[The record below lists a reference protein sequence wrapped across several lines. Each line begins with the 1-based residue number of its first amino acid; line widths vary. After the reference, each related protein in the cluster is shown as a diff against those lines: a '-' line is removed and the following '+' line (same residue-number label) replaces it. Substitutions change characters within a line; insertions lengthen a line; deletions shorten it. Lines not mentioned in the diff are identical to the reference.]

1 MKPIPKEDLDLIRDA
16 AQACGFIT
24 VEHNAREFTAVHV
37 KHSAGA
43 KQRYW
48 NPLQPSTGHLAELMA
63 LCSIELST
71 DYANCQ
77 CAEAYCY
84 DYFHGYSVSYGRA
97 VMSFPDW
104 SYDSNEESMQ
114 ERLRIICRVVALAA
128 AMKTAF
134 GRNRKGQAAQYGP
147 SSHLDRVVVVAE
159 HALNVFL
166 IALRE
171 LKVEHATQDLSGEF
185 LSNVYTRDPDAP
197 FSEDLNQT
205 AVYFNSKFTDAVDEA
220 VLYTLQYFGP
230 SGSSSG
236 RSEFPFNLHDY
247 NSTL

>member
-1 MKPIPKEDLDLIRDA
+1 MKPIPKEDLELIRDA

-24 VEHNAREFTAVHV
+24 VEHNAREFTAIHV

-104 SYDSNEESMQ
+104 SFDRTKN
-114 ERLRIICRVVALAA
+114 RCRNACGSFVA
-128 AMKTAF
+128 
-134 GRNRKGQAAQYGP
+134 
-147 SSHLDRVVVVAE
+147 SSRWPQ
-159 HALNVFL
+159 
-166 IALRE
+166 R
-171 LKVEHATQDLSGEF
+171 
-185 LSNVYTRDPDAP
+185 
-197 FSEDLNQT
+197 
-205 AVYFNSKFTDAVDEA
+205 
-220 VLYTLQYFGP
+220 
-230 SGSSSG
+230 
-236 RSEFPFNLHDY
+236 
-247 NSTL
+247 